1 MVKRF
6 KREIFRLVAGN
17 NQFVNN
23 FDKVFVEF
31 FLCGECETFCGL
43 FVLFLVIFV

>member
-31 FLCGECETFCGL
+31 FCVVSVKH
-43 FVLFLVIFV
+43 FVAYLSCFW